1 MPAKVETPSVVHVL
15 PDSTTRIT
23 LAKSK
28 PTPVSCTAHG
38 SVRVQAVS
46 PTNGPDIWKLPTRM
60 LATLPASCAQQSCK
74 ALVATPAVAVP
85 KSKLSFSK
93 PDGFT
98 VDTAPA

>member
-1 MPAKVETPSVVHVL
+1 
-15 PDSTTRIT
+15 
-23 LAKSK
+23 
-28 PTPVSCTAHG
+28 
-38 SVRVQAVS
+38 
-46 PTNGPDIWKLPTRM
+46 M

-85 KSKLSFSK
+85 KSKVSFSK